1 MKRYA
6 LIPLLLFSFFPL
18 LSGCSDPKPT
28 SVTEGLPPSAIEEY
42 KANEKKLMEETQ
54 QSMK

>member
-1 MKRYA
+1 MKRF
-6 LIPLLLFSFFPL
+6 LLMNLFLFSFLPL

-28 SVTEGLPPSAIEEY
+28 SVTEGLSPSAIEEY
-42 KANEKKLMEETQ
+42 KANEKKLMEETE